1 MIWPLENNLA
11 LALYLYRDSLFSNQ
25 NPWEGNMLGAR
36 ITAMAAGA
44 FMVMTSAMA
53 QQAIN
58 YPVPKDGTYGVKD
71 FKFSTGETFPEL
83 KIAYKTIGDPAN
95 PPVLILHGTGGSSAN
110 MLTPGFAGEMF
121 GAGQP
126 LDATK
131 HFIIIPDALGTGGTT
146 KPSNGLRAKFPKYN
160 YDDMVDAQ
168 YRLVTEGLNIKRL
181 RLVMGNS
188 MGGMH
193 TWVWGIRYPD
203 MMDALAPMASQP
215 TEMSSRNWMMRR
227 LMIETIKADPEYMD
241 GNYTTQPKMLRI
253 ANVFYA
259 TGTNGGDLAYQRMA
273 PSREAADKLVD
284 ARLLAAPPAD
294 ANDFLYQ
301 WTSSGDY
308 NPAPKLPLI
317 KAHLLAINSADD
329 ERNPVATGLMMEAMK
344 SVKNGKLFLIPAS
357 PTTGGHGTTGG
368 MAKLYAPA
376 LAEFMATVPKTQ

>member
-1 MIWPLENNLA
+1 MHMPSLSAVIVGVA
-11 LALYLYRDSLFSNQ
+11 LVASPAL
-25 NPWEGNMLGAR
+25 
-36 ITAMAAGA
+36 
-44 FMVMTSAMA
+44 A
-53 QQAIN
+53 QQA
-58 YPVPKDGTYGVKD
+58 PSFPAPKDGTFIARN

-110 MLTPGFAGEMF
+110 MLTPGFG
-121 GAGQP
+121 GAMYGPGQP

-131 HFIIIPDALGTGGTT
+131 HFIIIPDALGTGGTS
-146 KPSNGLRAKFPKYN
+146 KPSDGLKAKFPKYN

-168 YRLVTEGLNIKRL
+168 HRLVTEGLGIKRL

-193 TWVWGIRYPD
+193 TWVWGVRYPD

-227 LMIETIKADPEYMD
+227 LMIETIKADPEYQD
-241 GNYTTQPKMLRI
+241 GNYTVQPRMLRI

-259 TGTNGGDLAYQRMA
+259 TGTNGGDLAYQKQA
-273 PSREAADKLVD
+273 PTRDAADKLVT
-284 ARLLAAPPAD
+284 ARLAAPAPAD

-301 WTSSGDY
+301 WASSGDY
-308 NPAPKLPLI
+308 NPAPKLGAI

-329 ERNPVATGLMMEAMK
+329 ERNPVATGLMAEAMK
-344 SVKNGKLFLIPAS
+344 QVKNGKLYLIPAS
-357 PTTGGHGTTGG
+357 PDTAGHGTTGS
-368 MAKLYAPA
+368 MARLYAEPLREF
-376 LAEFMATVPKTQ
+376 LAAVPRTQ